1 MGPSACP
8 AVRGGDFCRPRTRW
22 CWWRGHW
29 LEAARPPAEAQT
41 GTEQSS
47 QCACF
52 TCSCVGA
59 MVATCPPSASSHSR
73 GHGICVAAAAC
84 ARSGVWPQWYVPR
97 ARVHQVYAAGRGDP
111 DLSARSAPST
121 SSISLWSCDWPADR
135 PVLDSSTAV
144 ASMHMGSDGPRVTCT
159 HTLIRFLSLVGP
171 PALPLPTHCLYY
183 SVCLTPVP

>member
-1 MGPSACP
+1 LASCAAAGQDICLWDPRPARRCGAATFAGPVRAGAGGAGTDWRPP
-8 AVRGGDFCRPRTRW
+8 AGGWDASNP
-22 CWWRGHW
+22 
-29 LEAARPPAEAQT
+29 AARPPAEAQT

-121 SSISLWSCDWPADR
+121 SSISL
-135 PVLDSSTAV
+135 
-144 ASMHMGSDGPRVTCT
+144 
-159 HTLIRFLSLVGP
+159 
-171 PALPLPTHCLYY
+171 
-183 SVCLTPVP
+183 